1 LRRGFEWRL
10 ISHLGLNYLSI
21 VEGGREALQEILRLY
36 DFTGDAATL
45 RQIEG
50 LTAISSGRGMA
61 RVLSE
66 YGVNF
71 CQGLQIAAEFDEE
84 QYVGREVFLFACV
97 LERFL
102 ALYSSINSFSQL
114 TVRTRQRKGI
124 LKRWPPRSGE
134 QILL

>member
-1 LRRGFEWRL
+1 
-10 ISHLGLNYLSI
+10 LNYLSI

-50 LTAISSGRGMA
+50 LTDISSRRGMA